1 MYILKEDKNMTL
13 AQKENEHI
21 SILFRGFPGGL
32 DSKEWTSKLYKN
44 GSNENWAFRD
54 LYSVKTHFHSHV
66 QESFA

>member
-32 DSKEWTSKLYKN
+32 DSKE
-44 GSNENWAFRD
+44 
-54 LYSVKTHFHSHV
+54 
-66 QESFA
+66 